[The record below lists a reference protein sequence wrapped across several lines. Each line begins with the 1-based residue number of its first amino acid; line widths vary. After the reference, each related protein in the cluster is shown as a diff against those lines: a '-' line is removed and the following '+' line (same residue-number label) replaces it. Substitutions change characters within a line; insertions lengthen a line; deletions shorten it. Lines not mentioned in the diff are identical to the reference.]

1 MLPVLLSAALFA
13 SSPSG
18 PPVSWSFSSESLADG
33 TVQVVLTATMEEGW
47 HIYATVLENELG
59 PLPTAVRFNPS
70 ETYEMQGGLLEP
82 TPIQVF
88 DPNFEM
94 QVQYHSG
101 TVRFVQQMKPKF
113 DGQVEVSGEVEYMV
127 CNDRTCLPPKLVTF
141 SLDLPK
147 L

>member
-1 MLPVLLSAALFA
+1 
-13 SSPSG
+13 
-18 PPVSWSFSSESLADG
+18 
-33 TVQVVLTATMEEGW
+33 MEEGW

-101 TVRFVQQMKPKF
+101 TVRFVQQMKPKI
-113 DGQVEVSGEVEYMV
+113 DGPVEVSGEVEYMV